1 MALIAALPRTALAQV
16 YPAQPV
22 RIVVGFAAGGTPD
35 IIARLMGQWLSQ
47 RSGQQ
52 FIIENR
58 PGAAGNI
65 AAEVVIRA
73 TADGYTLLMVG
84 LSNAVNA
91 SLYDKLNFEFIRDI
105 APVAAIGRVPG
116 VMVVNPSFQPAN
128 VSEFIAYAK
137 ANPDKINMATSG
149 NGSPQHVYGE
159 LFSLMSGVK
168 MLHVPY
174 RGGAPAASDMFAGRV
189 QVMFSPLPETI
200 GHIRGGK
207 LRALAVT
214 TAKRSEV
221 LPDVPALSEFI
232 PGFEASSWYGI
243 GAPKNTPAEIID
255 KLNNDINAALA
266 DPDMKARLTDLG
278 GSLLPG
284 PPSGF
289 RKLLIEETEKWA
301 KVVQSAGIKPD

>member
-1 MALIAALPRTALAQV
+1 MRLPRRQFLHLAAGGEVVIARARSARGNLVPHARGCFALLAMTMALIAALPRTALAQV

-22 RIVVGFAAGGTPD
+22 RIVVGFAAGGTQD

-116 VMVVNPSFQPAN
+116 VMLVNPSF
-128 VSEFIAYAK
+128 
-137 ANPDKINMATSG
+137 
-149 NGSPQHVYGE
+149 
-159 LFSLMSGVK
+159 
-168 MLHVPY
+168 
-174 RGGAPAASDMFAGRV
+174 
-189 QVMFSPLPETI
+189 
-200 GHIRGGK
+200 
-207 LRALAVT
+207 
-214 TAKRSEV
+214 
-221 LPDVPALSEFI
+221 
-232 PGFEASSWYGI
+232 
-243 GAPKNTPAEIID
+243 
-255 KLNNDINAALA
+255 
-266 DPDMKARLTDLG
+266 
-278 GSLLPG
+278 
-284 PPSGF
+284 
-289 RKLLIEETEKWA
+289 
-301 KVVQSAGIKPD
+301 